1 MRRLARRRKHD
12 KVPHQPC
19 FDGTAFA
26 SALSFAGRLLAA
38 GCAAARKS
46 RRSPGRP
53 CPTKQGAAAKLPQR
67 KTAPQ
72 AEEHVYGIVMAGGL
86 SSRMGEDKRRLS
98 IHDDGKD
105 LLEHTVSLLREYAEA
120 VFVSSRAPQDAPFP
134 VIPDMVERM
143 GPFGGLYS
151 VLHRLNGPLLVLSC
165 DLPFMDRETLVRLL
179 AARRDRERGTIM
191 TTFQQA
197 ETGFIEALV
206 AVYEPAC
213 LPWFQMAR
221 DRGIRKI
228 SDVIPAGLRTH
239 VPYTQAEALPF
250 FNVNYPADLEIAR
263 RLSALMRR
271 EHGPAGHRPPE
282 AANAS
287 PSPAPNPSAG

>member
-1 MRRLARRRKHD
+1 MGGGKAP
-12 KVPHQPC
+12 VTENGPSG
-19 FDGTAFA
+19 GT
-26 SALSFAGRLLAA
+26 
-38 GCAAARKS
+38 
-46 RRSPGRP
+46 
-53 CPTKQGAAAKLPQR
+53 
-67 KTAPQ
+67 
-72 AEEHVYGIVMAGGL
+72 VYGIVMAGGL

-105 LLEHTVSLLREYAEA
+105 LLEHTVSLLREHAEA
-120 VFVSSRAPQDAPFP
+120 VFVSCRAPQDAPFP
-134 VIPDMVERM
+134 VIPDMVQRM

-165 DLPFMDRETLVRLL
+165 DLPFMDRETLARLL
-179 AARRDRERGTIM
+179 EARQNRERGTIM

-228 SDVIPAGLRTH
+228 SDVIPTGLRTH

-271 EHGPAGHRPPE
+271 ERGPAGSTPPRPDGT
-282 AANAS
+282 
-287 PSPAPNPSAG
+287 PSPAPDHAAG

>member
-1 MRRLARRRKHD
+1 M
-12 KVPHQPC
+12 
-19 FDGTAFA
+19 
-26 SALSFAGRLLAA
+26 
-38 GCAAARKS
+38 
-46 RRSPGRP
+46 
-53 CPTKQGAAAKLPQR
+53 
-67 KTAPQ
+67 
-72 AEEHVYGIVMAGGL
+72 YGIVMAGGL

-287 PSPAPNPSAG
+287 PSPAPNPPAG